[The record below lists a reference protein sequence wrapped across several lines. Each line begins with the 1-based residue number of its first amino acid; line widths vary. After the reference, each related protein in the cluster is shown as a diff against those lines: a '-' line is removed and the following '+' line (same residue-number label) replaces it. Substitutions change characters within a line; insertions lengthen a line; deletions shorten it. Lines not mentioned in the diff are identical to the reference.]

1 MAEDSDLEKTEPAS
15 GRKISQA
22 REQGNVP
29 HSRELSTFAVLMTS
43 VVTIALM
50 SSLFYQGMY
59 EMMLNTFTFGRAEA
73 MDSSLMG
80 LTLYEAA
87 RDMLITFAPFGL
99 AVIVA
104 IVVANLLVSGWV
116 FSTESLEFNFSRIN
130 PISGI
135 ARMFSL
141 QAVIELLKAILKTA
155 VIGGMSVWMLW
166 QQQDDLL
173 NLASEP
179 LESGI
184 AHTGWIA
191 LQVFLAAAAAFTLLA
206 VIDVPFQLWH
216 YHFKLRMTKQEVIDE
231 SKQTQ
236 GDPQVRG
243 RIRRL
248 QREMAR
254 RRMMAEVPKAE
265 VVVTNPIH
273 YAVALKYDNKRM
285 NAPQVVAKGSQLVAE
300 RIKEIARAN
309 GVPIVEAPPLA
320 RALHNHVEI
329 GDIIPSTLFTAV
341 AQVLAYV
348 YQLRQ
353 AGATPAMPSDWLVPA
368 ELDPAGRAA

>member
-1 MAEDSDLEKTEPAS
+1 MAEDSDLERTEAAT
-15 GRKISQA
+15 GRKLSQA

-29 HSRELSTFAVLMTS
+29 HSRELSTFAILMTG
-43 VVTIALM
+43 VVTIAM
-50 SSLFYQGMY
+50 MGSFFYQGMRS
-59 EMMLNTFTFGRAEA
+59 MMLNVFTFGRAEA
-73 MDSSLMG
+73 MDGSLMG
-80 LTLYEAA
+80 LTLYAA
-87 RDMLITFAPFGL
+87 AQDMLITFAPFGL

-104 IVVANLLVSGWV
+104 TVVANLLVSGWV
-116 FSTESLEFNFSRIN
+116 FSTESLEFNIGRIN

-141 QAVIELLKAILKTA
+141 QSLIELLKAILKTA
-155 VIGGMSVWMLW
+155 VIGGVSAWVLW

-179 LESGI
+179 LESAI
-184 AHTGWIA
+184 AHTGWIV
-191 LQVFLAAAAAFTLLA
+191 LQIFLAAAAAFMLIA
-206 VIDVPFQLWH
+206 VVDVPFQLWH
-216 YHFKLRMTKQEVIDE
+216 YYHKLRMTKQEVIDE
-231 SKQTQ
+231 NKQTQ
-236 GDPQVRG
+236 GDPEVRN

-265 VVVTNPIH
+265 VVVTNPTH

-300 RIKEIARAN
+300 RIKEVARAN

-320 RALHNHVEI
+320 RALHNYVEI
-329 GDIIPSTLFTAV
+329 GDIIPNTLFTAV

-353 AGATPAMPSDWLVPA
+353 AGATPALPSDWLVPA
-368 ELDPAGRAA
+368 EMDPAGRTA